1 MSVYVLVYRNR
12 RSGQSLRRLC
22 RWHIRPGHHIFRRLC
37 HDGLAGRDTP
47 VFWKQQGGGPWGGGG
62 SGGPWSGGGG
72 RNNGNGGGGNPWGGR
87 SGGGGQPPP
96 DLEELLRRGQNRM
109 KQFMPG
115 GMGGGRGIMIAVA
128 GILFFWG
135 VSGFYRVQP
144 DEQGVE
150 LLFGKYVKTT
160 EPGLN
165 YWFPAPIGEV
175 QTPKVTI
182 TNQITIGFRGVPN
195 TTNQRDVPQE
205 SLMLTGDQNI
215 VDVDFVV
222 QWRIRD
228 AGPYLFNIRNPEQ
241 TVKLAAESSMREAVG
256 QNTLDFVTTGGRD
269 AVAQRAGAILQGVLD
284 SYGAGI
290 SVLELR
296 VLKADPPA
304 EVIDAFND
312 VQRAKQ
318 DEERLRNEAI
328 AYRNDIVPRAK
339 GEAARMVERATAEK
353 EKLIRE
359 AQGQAQRFNDFYE
372 TYTANKD
379 VTSRRLYLEAMQ
391 EVFSRSEKFIMD
403 DDGSGQNVVPY
414 LPLNELQRN
423 RSAGGPN

>member
-1 MSVYVLVYRNR
+1 MAL
-12 RSGQSLRRLC
+12 
-22 RWHIRPGHHIFRRLC
+22 P
-37 HDGLAGRDTP
+37 LAGIAANMLIGAAI
-47 VFWKQQGGGPWGGGG
+47 GGVGLLMG
-62 SGGPWSGGGG
+62 SGGG
-72 RNNGNGGGGNPWGGR
+72 RNNNGGGGNPWGGR
-87 SGGGGQPPP
+87 SGGGGGGQPPP
-96 DLEELLRRGQNRM
+96 DLEELLRRSQSKM
-109 KQFMPG
+109 KQMLPG
-115 GMGGGRGIMIAVA
+115 GMGTGRGVVLVVSLL
-128 GILFFWG
+128 LFFWG

-160 EPGLN
+160 QPGLN

-269 AVAQRAGAILQGVLD
+269 AVAQRAGAILQDVLNM
-284 SYGAGI
+284 YGAGI

-318 DEERLRNEAI
+318 DEERLRNEAM

-339 GEAARMVERATAEK
+339 GEAARMVENATAEK

-359 AQGQAQRFNDFYE
+359 AQGSAQRFNDFYE
-372 TYTANKD
+372 TYVANKD
-379 VTSRRLYLEAMQ
+379 VTSQRLYLEAMQ
-391 EVFSRSEKFIMD
+391 EVLSRSEKFIMD
-403 DDGSGQNVVPY
+403 ENGNGQGVVPY

-423 RSAGGPN
+423 RSGGPN